1 MKSFVS
7 TLSALAIA
15 LFLVGCGGPADSDA
29 VPVVEGDGHAEAE
42 AGIEGE
48 TAHAEEGAEGEAAP
62 AEGEGE
68 AAEGEGEAPAE
79 GEAAPAEGE
88 AAPAEGEGEKAAE

>member
-29 VPVVEGDGHAEAE
+29 GPVVEGDGHAEAE
-42 AGIEGE
+42 AGVEGE

-62 AEGEGE
+62 
-68 AAEGEGEAPAE
+68 AEGEGEAPAE

-88 AAPAEGEGEKAAE
+88 AAPAEGEKAAE